1 MSCYHPVS
9 SLGFPQGRCRVV
21 PLSWRVGEETRAGDK
36 KHGKR
41 NDKGGYL
48 GLSELHLSPREEK
61 EATLQMA
68 FVVER

>member
-1 MSCYHPVS
+1 
-9 SLGFPQGRCRVV
+9 V